1 MKSPIKPRAKAVRFN
16 LFFLE
21 MIIVLFFFS
30 IAAAVILNSFAIS
43 NSLAKKSRRT
53 EAMAF
58 CAQSAA
64 EIFSETGDFSQ
75 TVETLFGTEAV
86 ERITFSPEENDL
98 PDGYILASESI
109 ILPLD
114 ENCKYSPENK
124 ELIMMMSVFSDEYD
138 HEGFSRLCIEFNNG
152 IMIHGAEPY
161 YELYSG
167 VYIPP
172 ETSERTANENEQ

>member
-1 MKSPIKPRAKAVRFN
+1 MKSPIKPRAKAARFN

-21 MIIVLFFFS
+21 MIIVLLFFS
-30 IAAAVILNSFAIS
+30 IAAAVILNSFAVS
-43 NSLAKKSRRT
+43 DSLAKKSRRT

-64 EIFSETGDFSQ
+64 EIFSETGDLSQ

-98 PDGYILASESI
+98 PDGYIPASESI

-114 ENCKYSPENK
+114 ENCEYSPENASLYISMAVFK
-124 ELIMMMSVFSDEYD
+124 EEPDGFYTMSISFT
-138 HEGFSRLCIEFNNG
+138 NG
-152 IMIHGAEPY
+152 IMIGDSGFFDMNSGA
-161 YELYSG
+161 
-167 VYIPP
+167 YIPDK
-172 ETSERTANENEQ
+172 EEAGLNE